1 MPDESGGSGD
11 KDRTA
16 SRSQATAGRLGAV
29 TELETRV
36 RIGGGEAR
44 TEVQYNF
51 ADPEP
56 RIIKEPDG
64 FV

>member
-1 MPDESGGSGD
+1 
-11 KDRTA
+11 
-16 SRSQATAGRLGAV
+16 V